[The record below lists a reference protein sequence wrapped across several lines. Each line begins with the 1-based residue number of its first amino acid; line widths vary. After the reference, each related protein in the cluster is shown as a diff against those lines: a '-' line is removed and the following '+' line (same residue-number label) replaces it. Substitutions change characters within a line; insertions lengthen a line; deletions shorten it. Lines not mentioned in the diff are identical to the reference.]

1 VKNLRTSLITY
12 PSNGRLPPLTRE
24 ARQRREA
31 ARALEHVGA
40 HDRTQDRMLEERC
53 EAGPHEGPPLRPVAH
68 NTHVQIMQTPQLV
81 IFMTQKIHDTR
92 VIPLASAPP
101 EFGSLAGRQGHA
113 WGRWEGDTLVIE
125 TTGNP
130 GRVAPGGSGARGA
143 TIIEKF
149 TRTDARTIRYQFE
162 VSDPGVWQSRWGGEF
177 PMELT
182 EGPMVEYACHAD
194 NGGTIGSSDGRSL
207 FFESTRVRDQPE

>member
-1 VKNLRTSLITY
+1 RSATPAQAGTVKNLRTSLITY
-12 PSNGRLPPLTRE
+12 PSNGRLPPLTPE

-31 ARALEHVGA
+31 ARAPEHVSA
-40 HDRTQDRMLEERC
+40 PDRMQDQMPEERC

-92 VIPLASAPP
+92 VIPLTPARPD
-101 EFGSLAGRQGHA
+101 FGSLNGRQGNA

-130 GRVAPGGSGARGA
+130 DRVTPAGSGAGEASAA

-162 VSDPGVWQSRWGGEF
+162 VSDPNMWQSRWGGEF

-182 EGPMVEYACHAD
+182 EGPMLEYACHED
-194 NGGTIGSSDGRSL
+194 IG
-207 FFESTRVRDQPE
+207 